1 MKKSRTT
8 VQVLNTRKNPLNWM
22 KSLAWL
28 MCLASTSVQA
38 FAKTNAEASITA
50 PAAVSASISGN
61 LRICVGGST
70 QLTANIGGFAGST
83 SYTWRRNGVFM
94 PGASTATITIDNPGS
109 YTVTVSGGGQSVTSE
124 AVQVQAFRLKSLVQN
139 ACPGSTGNV
148 NLVLLDNLGTAD
160 QIAYSWSNGFNGQDL
175 MGVASGLYTVTATDI
190 NGCVAT
196 TSALVN
202 NTIVNVSAGQDV
214 SICAGGSVQLNA
226 TGASNY
232 MWAPA
237 DGLSSD
243 FIANPMASPTS
254 TTTYTLT
261 GYVNSGD
268 LVTNGDFNQ
277 RNSAFYSDY
286 AFVNSFANGGY
297 ATGTGLYPE
306 GKFGVVANRSDS
318 NVTKYHPSFR
328 GVGHN
333 RGLAAGEN
341 DDYYMAIN
349 GSSTLGQIVW
359 QQSVEVLPNTNY
371 NFTTWIASINL
382 GNLSRLR
389 FKINNDVLG
398 DQIVAPNALNTWN
411 QFFTTW
417 NSGANTTATISIIND
432 NLATG
437 GNDFGLDDISFS
449 VACMATDEV
458 TVTVLP
464 VLAGN
469 TLTCPQQ
476 STFCIS
482 GNPGLITGSIPTG
495 GNGQYTYQWQ
505 ISDDN
510 QNFSDIP
517 EATSANYDPST
528 VSANTWYRRIVRS
541 GDCSS
546 TSSSCGI
553 NISGQNQISNN
564 TITAPQTIA
573 FCTSGNPAVINGATP
588 TGPGQASFTYSWESS
603 LDGNNWTAIDGAN
616 GLNYDPSTLQ
626 TTTSFRRIARKGD
639 CVSSASNV
647 ITITINNAPSVSIP
661 AATERCGAGS
671 LSLEANST
679 GTVKW
684 FAAEQGG
691 QALFTGQVYTVNV
704 NETTSY
710 FVESSANGCTSAR
723 TEVIAQVNQAP
734 SVSSSNAT
742 LVCGEGNSTVTA
754 SASAGTINW
763 FFDAAGQQLIGSG
776 SSIQVPV
783 TGSTTIFV
791 GASEN
796 GCASDLT
803 PVAIAVGQ
811 NTTASV
817 SETAC
822 DSYTWALNGVTYTSS
837 GMYSFNATNESGC
850 LHRTTLNLTINNSGA
865 ETITATILAG
875 ESYSFFGQSIT
886 TEGTFTNNGVGANG
900 CPFVTTLNLTV
911 QEDNNN
917 NGPVAC
923 GENQIENG
931 NFEAGN
937 VDFSSDYTF
946 KVNIPAVNNEM
957 IPENTYGV
965 GESANAYHPQWTG
978 TGRSGKFL
986 IVNGNTVNE
995 KTVWSQDVTVSSSKE
1010 YVLNLYT
1017 QNIYATAPTSMKFV
1031 LTPNDFI
1038 SPAVEFGTFTATTG
1052 LNGWT
1057 EVNAILNSTYTGS
1070 AKLSIVS
1077 NNLTAFGNDFGIDD
1091 ISFIETCPASCSPV
1105 EVISFNQG
1113 PASDLLSPV
1122 SSDRSDANEAL
1133 GTPENSDAVT
1143 TPANNNFVSLGFG
1156 GSIVL
1161 KFGYPIKNGAGDDIF
1176 VVETTF
1182 NSNNANNCSRYPE
1195 RIRAYASQD
1204 NCNWVYLG
1212 EGCQD
1217 TYFDLKGLNWAQYV
1231 KIVDISNNGSFNGLV
1246 DAYDLDGIICLNG
1259 EETNP
1264 TPTDLV
1270 FGSAQDVVSYAP
1282 GMRKNGTEIVSNRR
1296 VATNAL
1302 GVPQNT
1308 NTVNFVSLGFG
1319 GSLVV
1324 KFDYTIFDAAGADIQ
1339 LVETS
1344 YGNPSCASYPEKA
1357 QVEGSLDGIN
1367 WIMLNE
1373 NICQDATI
1381 DIAAAGA
1388 IQYLR
1393 VTDRTLASTMGGT
1406 ADGFDVDG
1414 FVVLNACASTPARL
1428 GEIADDVQTADEVV
1442 STSAYPNP
1450 FENELQVSIATGD
1463 QDKVVTLTVMNNLG
1477 QIVMTKR
1484 VNVTPSSETIETL
1497 NLETLRRGIYLLNVE
1512 TQNSVETIKLVK
1524 K

>member
-1 MKKSRTT
+1 MTKTGTKVQTPTRRT
-8 VQVLNTRKNPLNWM
+8 NPFNWM
-22 KSLAWL
+22 KSLTWMML
-28 MCLASTSVQA
+28 VASFPMQS
-38 FAKTNAEASITA
+38 FASNSENAVIMA
-50 PAAVSASISGN
+50 PAAASANITGN
-61 LRICVGGST
+61 LRICVGGTT
-70 QLTANIGGFAGST
+70 QLTANTSGFTGST
-83 SYTWRRNGVFM
+83 SFTWRRNGVFM
-94 PGASTATITIDNPGS
+94 PGATTATITIDNPGS
-109 YTVTVSGGGQSVTSE
+109 YTVTVSGGGQTATSE

-160 QIAYSWSNGFNGQDL
+160 QITYSWSNGFNGQDL
-175 MGVASGLYTVTATDI
+175 MGVPSGLYTVNATDI

-226 TGASNY
+226 SGASNY

-277 RNSAFYSDY
+277 RNTSFYSDY
-286 AFVNSFANGGY
+286 AYVNSFAVGGY
-297 ATGTGLYPE
+297 STGTGLYPE
-306 GKFGVVANRSDS
+306 GKYAVVPNRNDS
-318 NVTKYHPSFR
+318 NVTKFHPAFK

-333 RGLAAGEN
+333 RGNAAGEN
-341 DDYYMAIN
+341 DDFYMAIN
-349 GSSTLGQIVW
+349 GSSTQGQIVW
-359 QQSVEVLPNTNY
+359 QQTVEVLPGTSY

-398 DQIVAPNALNTWN
+398 NQIVAPNTLNTWN

-417 NSGANTTATISIIND
+417 NSGSNTTATISIIND
-432 NLATG
+432 NLILS

-449 VACMATDEV
+449 VACMATDQV

-464 VLAGN
+464 ALTGN
-469 TLTCPQQ
+469 SITCPAVT
-476 STFCIS
+476 TFCLS
-482 GNPGLITGSIPTG
+482 GDAAEIVGSTPTG
-495 GNGQYTYQWQ
+495 GNGSYTYQWEV
-505 ISDDN
+505 SDDN
-510 QNFSDIP
+510 QNFSSIDG
-517 EATSANYDPST
+517 ATSANYNPVAVNAT
-528 VSANTWYRRIVRS
+528 TYFRRKAMS
-541 GDCSS
+541 GDCS
-546 TSSSCGI
+546 I
-553 NISGQNQISNN
+553 ISNVCTVTIQGSISNN
-564 TITAPQTIA
+564 VLTAPSPTS
-573 FCTSGNPAVINGATP
+573 FCASGNPGNIVGTELNNAGTATTTYMWESTTDGNEWFMIEGATA
-588 TGPGQASFTYSWESS
+588 AS
-603 LDGNNWTAIDGAN
+603 
-616 GLNYDPSTLQ
+616 YDPATIN
-626 TTTSFRRIARKGD
+626 TTTSFRRIAKRGT
-639 CVSSASNV
+639 CNSGASNV
-647 ITITINNAPSVSIP
+647 ITFTVNSPPVVTIP
-661 AATERCGAGS
+661 AATARCGAGI
-671 LSLEANST
+671 LTLEANAT
-679 GTVKW
+679 GTINW
-684 FAAEQGG
+684 FAAAQGG
-691 QALFTGQVYTVNV
+691 QSLFTGSVYTVTV
-704 NETTSY
+704 PSTTSY
-710 FVESSANGCTSAR
+710 FVAATSNGCTSAR
-723 TEVIAQVNQAP
+723 TEVVATVNNAPSITSTTPGFTCGNGNAQVSAAA
-734 SVSSSNAT
+734 SS
-742 LVCGEGNSTVTA
+742 GTV
-754 SASAGTINW
+754 NW
-763 FFDAAGQQLIGSG
+763 YFDAAGTQMIGAAN
-776 SSIQVPV
+776 SISVPV
-783 TGSTTIFV
+783 TASTSVYV

-796 GCASDLT
+796 GCASGLT
-803 PVAIAVGQ
+803 PVAITVGE
-811 NTTASV
+811 NTTATV
-817 SETAC
+817 AATAC
-822 DSYTWALNGVTYTSS
+822 DTYTWALNGQTYTTS
-837 GMYSFNATNESGC
+837 GAYAYASENAAGC
-850 LHRTTLNLTINNSGA
+850 TLTTTLNLTINNSGA

-886 TEGTFTNNGVGANG
+886 TAGTYTNNGVGANG
-900 CPFVTTLNLTV
+900 CPFVTTLILTV
-911 QEDNNN
+911 EEDNNN
-917 NGPVAC
+917 GGPIAC

-937 VDFSSDYTF
+937 VDFTSDFTY
-946 KVNIPAVNNEM
+946 KVNNPAVNTEM
-957 IPENTYGV
+957 IPENTYSV
-965 GESANAYHPQWTG
+965 GENANAYHPQWSG
-978 TGRSGKFL
+978 VGRSGKFL
-986 IVNGNTVNE
+986 ILNGNTVTE
-995 KTVWSQDVTVSSSKE
+995 KTVWAQDVVVSNGRE
-1010 YVLNLYT
+1010 YVFNLFA
-1017 QNIYATAPTSMKFV
+1017 QNIFATAPSSMKFV

-1038 SPAVEFGTFTATTG
+1038 SPAVVFGTYTATTG
-1052 LNGWT
+1052 LNGWS
-1057 EVNAILNSTYTGS
+1057 EVSAVLNSTYTGS

-1077 NNLTAFGNDFGIDD
+1077 DNITAFGNDFGIDD
-1091 ISFIETCPASCSPV
+1091 ISFIETCPVSCSPI

-1122 SSDRSDANEAL
+1122 AAERSNANEAL
-1133 GTPENSDAVT
+1133 GAPENSDAVT

-1156 GSIVL
+1156 GEIVL

-1182 NSNNANNCSRYPE
+1182 NSANANNCSRYPE

-1217 TYFDLKGLNWAQYV
+1217 TYFDLQGLNWAQYV
-1231 KIVDISNNGSFNGLV
+1231 KIVDISNNNSFNGLV
-1246 DAYDLDGIICLNG
+1246 DAYDLDGIICLHG

-1264 TPTDLV
+1264 TATELV
-1270 FGSAQDVVSYAP
+1270 FGSAQDVVIYEP
-1282 GMRKNGTEIVSNRR
+1282 GLRKNGSAIVANRR
-1296 VATNAL
+1296 VAENAL
-1302 GVPQNT
+1302 GNPQNT

-1324 KFDYTIFDAAGADIQ
+1324 KFDYVVFDAAGADIQ

-1357 QVEGSLDGIN
+1357 QVEGSLDGN
-1367 WIMLNE
+1367 TWIMLNSE
-1373 NICQDATI
+1373 ICLDGLI
-1381 DIAAAGA
+1381 DVAAAGA

-1406 ADGFDVDG
+1406 ADAYDVDG
-1414 FVVLNACASTPARL
+1414 FVVLNACASSPARL
-1428 GEIADDVQTADEVV
+1428 GQIGDDVQTADEVV

-1477 QIVMTKR
+1477 QIVMAKR

-1512 TQNSVETIKLVK
+1512 TQNSVETIKIVK
-1524 K
+1524 Q